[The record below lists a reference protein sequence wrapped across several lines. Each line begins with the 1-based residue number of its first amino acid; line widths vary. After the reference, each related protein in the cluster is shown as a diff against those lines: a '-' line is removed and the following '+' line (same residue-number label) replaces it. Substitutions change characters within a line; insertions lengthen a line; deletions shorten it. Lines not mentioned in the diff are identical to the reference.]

1 MDNEEHRF
9 SRADV
14 LGLMDSFID
23 RMLEIRKILLGVSV
37 SAVVLAPFAIG
48 LSIFLITH
56 PRFFSVLQR
65 EYEFGTILSLLLGVM
80 ISVSVVWIITGIRQ
94 YMIMKSWNKQ
104 YKEYLK
110 QKDEINKK
118 IASDYGLDEE

>member
-1 MDNEEHRF
+1 MDNEEHHF

-14 LGLMDSFID
+14 LRLMDSFID

-65 EYEFGTILSLLLGVM
+65 EYEFGTVLSLLLGVM
-80 ISVSVVWIITGIRQ
+80 ISVSVVWIITGVRQ
-94 YMIMKSWNKQ
+94 YMIMKSWNEQ

-110 QKDEINKK
+110 QQDEINKK

>member
-1 MDNEEHRF
+1 MDDKEHHI

-37 SAVVLAPFAIG
+37 SAVILAPFAIG
-48 LSIFLITH
+48 LSVFLITH
-56 PRFFSVLQR
+56 PRFFHILQR
-65 EYEFGTILSLLLGVM
+65 EYQFGEILSILLGVM
-80 ISVSVVWIITGIRQ
+80 ISVSVVWIITGIKQ
-94 YMIMKSWNKQ
+94 YMTMKSWNEQ

-110 QKDEINKK
+110 QQDEINKK
-118 IASDYGLDEE
+118 IASDYGLDEN

>member
-1 MDNEEHRF
+1 MDNEEHHF

-14 LGLMDSFID
+14 LGLMDNFID

-37 SAVVLAPFAIG
+37 SAMVLAPFAIG

-80 ISVSVVWIITGIRQ
+80 ISVSVVWIITGVRQ
-94 YMIMKSWNKQ
+94 YMIMKSWNEQ

-118 IASDYGLDEE
+118 IASDYGLNEE

>member
-1 MDNEEHRF
+1 
-9 SRADV
+9 
-14 LGLMDSFID
+14 MDSFID

-65 EYEFGTILSLLLGVM
+65 EYEFGTVLSLLLGVM
-80 ISVSVVWIITGIRQ
+80 ISVSVVWIITGVRQ
-94 YMIMKSWNKQ
+94 YMIMKSWNEQ

-110 QKDEINKK
+110 QQDEINKK

>member
-1 MDNEEHRF
+1 MDDEEHHI

-37 SAVVLAPFAIG
+37 SALILAPFAIG

-56 PRFFSVLQR
+56 PRFFHVLQR
-65 EYEFGTILSLLLGVM
+65 EYQFGEILSILLGVM
-80 ISVSVVWIITGIRQ
+80 ISVSIVWIITGIRQ
-94 YMIMKSWNKQ
+94 YRTMKSWNEQ

>member
-1 MDNEEHRF
+1 MMDNEEHHF

-14 LGLMDSFID
+14 LHLMDSFID

-80 ISVSVVWIITGIRQ
+80 ISVSVVWIITGVRQ
-94 YMIMKSWNKQ
+94 YMIMKSWNEH
-104 YKEYLK
+104 YK
-110 QKDEINKK
+110 
-118 IASDYGLDEE
+118 

>member
-1 MDNEEHRF
+1 MDDEEHHF

-37 SAVVLAPFAIG
+37 SAVILAPFAIG

-65 EYEFGTILSLLLGVM
+65 EYEFGAILSLLLGVM
-80 ISVSVVWIITGIRQ
+80 ISVSVVWIITGVRQ
-94 YMIMKSWNKQ
+94 YMTLKSWNKQ
-104 YKEYLK
+104 YAEYLK

-118 IASDYGLDEE
+118 IASDYGLDES